1 MQQSC
6 LLSPCLFDLYTE
18 HIMRNARLDEL
29 QAEIKVGRRNIN
41 NLRHVDDT
49 TLMTESEEELKKFFM
64 RVKEK
69 SEKASLKL
77 NIKKQNKTKNKI
89 MVSSPI
95 TSRQIE
101 RKKVEVV
108 VKDFLF
114 WSLKSL
120 QIVTAAI
127 KLEDDYFLAGKV

>member
-1 MQQSC
+1 M
-6 LLSPCLFDLYTE
+6 
-18 HIMRNARLDEL
+18 I
-29 QAEIKVGRRNIN
+29 
-41 NLRHVDDT
+41 
-49 TLMTESEEELKKFFM
+49 
-64 RVKEK
+64 RVKE
-69 SEKASLKL
+69 ECEIASLKL

>member
-1 MQQSC
+1 MKEEC
-6 LLSPCLFDLYTE
+6 
-18 HIMRNARLDEL
+18 
-29 QAEIKVGRRNIN
+29 EI
-41 NLRHVDDT
+41 
-49 TLMTESEEELKKFFM
+49 
-64 RVKEK
+64 
-69 SEKASLKL
+69 ASLKL

-108 VKDFLF
+108 VTDFLF

-127 KLEDDYFLAGKV
+127 KLEDDYFLAGKVWQK

>member
-1 MQQSC
+1 
-6 LLSPCLFDLYTE
+6 
-18 HIMRNARLDEL
+18 
-29 QAEIKVGRRNIN
+29 
-41 NLRHVDDT
+41 
-49 TLMTESEEELKKFFM
+49 
-64 RVKEK
+64 
-69 SEKASLKL
+69 
-77 NIKKQNKTKNKI
+77 

-127 KLEDDYFLAGKV
+127 KLEDDYFLAGMV